1 MISRETP
8 GDRFLSP
15 EMVCELVPGLT
26 TVILEDRRKRMV
38 GPPFFKPTLRTV
50 IYRESQVIEWV
61 LSTRV
66 DTRSG

>member
-1 MISRETP
+1 MVQGWIS

-26 TVILEDRRKRMV
+26 KVILEDLRKRRR
-38 GPPFFKPTLRTV
+38 GPPFHKPTGRTV
-50 IYRESQVIEWV
+50 IYRESAIIEWV